1 MRFAMFSTFYPPH
14 HFGGDAVFVYRLSH
28 ALADRGH
35 EVEVFHNEDAY
46 RALSSTGPAA
56 GYPEHPN
63 VRRVPL
69 RSALRMVDLLAVQQA
84 GRPFSHGKVL
94 REAFAPGRFDV
105 LHFHNV
111 SLMGAPAL
119 LQHAAQARAV
129 SLMTLHDHWLV
140 CPMHVLWRYGREAC
154 REQAC
159 VQCQLRGRRP
169 PQLWR
174 YTSLRDRSVQ
184 AVDQVIA
191 PSRFAM
197 DKHRELGLQAEPLL
211 LPHFVPALEP
221 DDSVAP
227 PHGRPYFL
235 FAGRLERLK
244 GAHTLLDAFRHFRGA
259 DLLLAGDG
267 QDRAYLAQLAEGQN
281 HIHFLGRLPAPELN
295 RYYRHAIAAL
305 VPSLCFE
312 VFGLTAVEA
321 FAAGTPALVRNL
333 GALPELVG
341 DTGAGFTY
349 DSEAELGSLLERLT
363 NDQQLRL
370 GLSQRARA
378 AYLATWT
385 LDQHLRRY
393 LSIIDELAD
402 RKGRHAGRAA
412 GAESTEA

>member
-1 MRFAMFSTFYPPH
+1 MFSTFYPPH

-46 RALSSTGPAA
+46 RALSRNGPAA

-69 RSALRMVDLLAVQQA
+69 RSPLRMADLLAVQQV
-84 GRPFSHGKVL
+84 GRPFSHAKVL
-94 REAFAPGRFDV
+94 REAVASNRFDV

-119 LQHAAQARAV
+119 LQDAAEAKAV
-129 SLMTLHDHWLV
+129 SLLTLHDHWLV
-140 CPMHVLWRYGREAC
+140 CPMHVLWRFGREAC
-154 REQAC
+154 REQSC
-159 VQCQLRGRRP
+159 LKCQIHGRRP

-174 YTSLRDRSVQ
+174 YTSLRDRSLQ

-191 PSRFAM
+191 PSQFTM
-197 DKHRELGLQAEPLL
+197 NKHRELGLQAVPLL
-211 LPHFVPALEP
+211 LPHFVPALQP
-221 DDSVAP
+221 DTSAQS

-244 GAHTLLDAFRHFRGA
+244 GAHTLVESFRRFRGA

-267 QDRAYLAQLAEGQN
+267 EDRGYLEQLAEGLD
-281 HIHFLGRLPAPELN
+281 HVHFLGRLPAPELN
-295 RYYRHAIAAL
+295 RYYRHALAAL

-321 FAAGTPALVRNL
+321 FAAGTPAIVRNL

-341 DTGAGFTY
+341 GTGAGFTY
-349 DSEAELGSLLERLT
+349 ESEAELVSLLERLT
-363 NDQQLRL
+363 GDQELRAD
-370 GLSQRARA
+370 LSQRARA

-385 LDQHLRRY
+385 LDQHLQRY
-393 LSIIDELAD
+393 LAVIDELAQ
-402 RKGRHAGRAA
+402 RKGQRASRTVA
-412 GAESTEA
+412 RESMGS